1 MKKATKILL
10 VLAAVVA
17 MTIGAVSTVMAADD
31 YATITEWVEVKN
43 VGWQAKDAEG
53 ETIVRG
59 WAQKDGFWYFFDS
72 SYMLV
77 NTFITWNEEIY
88 YLDGNG
94 HMAIGWI
101 GFDADAKDTKYDTE
115 INTVDKY
122 EKKKYANIGEI
133 DSYDFNGAFEIADYD
148 AVGNDLFVDA
158 LVAKT
163 PNAVLW
169 CYFNADGTMAQHE
182 WYNAWG
188 LWYFSYGAYAVLGD
202 YQVAIEL
209 NNSDQTDNKKFLVED
224 GEGFYGFAADGH
236 MLVGWE
242 KYVVTEGTLTNG
254 TLTDDDT
261 PYEDKG
267 ADKDGRKS
275 TDFWTYYHTNGRQ
288 VNTTAADPKNPNSA
302 KYNDDIYEGWEL
314 IDNNWT
320 YFIEDKD
327 VLGMVL
333 LQNDF
338 IYDDFTDN
346 GGKLDPNGNK
356 GTFYVDANGYLVRGL
371 KTFAKDATIGTWDEA
386 NTSASAI
393 KFAAANATFLF
404 GQESGNMLY
413 GIQDRFYF
421 LTREGEA
428 DYVYEVIQKGDNGNV
443 AKEGASTFDMVAF
456 TKVKEGNTDATTYIE
471 GQRLDG
477 KNFFVV
483 VDEVALDIDWNA
495 DKKKE
500 SVFIY
505 YFESGKMQKNQAIKF
520 GSVTIAI
527 DANGCVVTAAKD
539 NKVTVAGHTFE
550 LAGAADNQIILNNAG
565 AEVVIPGLKK

>member
-1 MKKATKILL
+1 MKKTTKILL

-17 MTIGAVSTVMAADD
+17 MTIGAVSTVMAADE
-31 YATITEWVEVKN
+31 YPTISEWVEVKN

-101 GFDADAKDTKYDTE
+101 GFDNDTTSKDKAKYDTI

-122 EKKKYANIGEI
+122 EKESYAYIGEI
-133 DSYDFNGAFEIADYD
+133 DAADFNGVFEIADED
-148 AVGNDLFVDA
+148 AVGNDLD
-158 LVAKT
+158 LPKGDYEL
-163 PNAVLW
+163 LW
-169 CYFNADGTMAQHE
+169 CFFNADGTMAHNE

-209 NNSDQTDNKKFLVED
+209 NNSDPADLKKFLVED

-236 MLVGWE
+236 MLVNWE
-242 KYVVTEGTLTNG
+242 KYVQVNEKFQDGA
-254 TLTDDDT
+254 LTDDDT

-267 ADKDGRKS
+267 ADKAEKS
-275 TDFWTYYHTNGRQ
+275 TAYWTYYHANGRQ
-288 VNTTAADPKNPNSA
+288 VNTTAADPKDPNSA
-302 KYNDDIYEGWEL
+302 KLNADIYEGWEF
-314 IDNNWT
+314 IGDNWT
-320 YFIEDKD
+320 YFIEDD

-338 IYDDFTDN
+338 VYDDYTDN

-371 KTFAKDATIGTWDEA
+371 KTFAKKDVIGTWDEA
-386 NTSASAI
+386 NTSASTI
-393 KFAAANATFLF
+393 TFAQANATFMF

-421 LTREGEA
+421 LTRDGEV
-428 DYVYEVIQKGDNGNV
+428 DYVYEVKQDGVNGNV
-443 AKEGASTFDMVAF
+443 AKVGASTFDMVTF
-456 TKVKEGNTDATTYIE
+456 IKVKQGTTDATTYIE

-483 VDEVALDIDWNA
+483 VNETALDVDWNA
-495 DKKKE
+495 DKDKADE
-500 SVFIY
+500 FIY

-527 DANGCVVTAAKD
+527 DANGCVITAAKD
-539 NKVTVAGHTFE
+539 NKLTVAGHNFV
-550 LAGAADNQIILNNAG
+550 LDPGNADNQIILANGN
-565 AEVVIPGLKK
+565 EQVIIPGLKK